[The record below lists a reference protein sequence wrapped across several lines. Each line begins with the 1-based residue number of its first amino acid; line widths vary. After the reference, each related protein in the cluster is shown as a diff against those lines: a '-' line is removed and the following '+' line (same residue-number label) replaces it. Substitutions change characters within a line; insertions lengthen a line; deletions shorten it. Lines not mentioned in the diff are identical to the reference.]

1 MGEKGKGG
9 KPAAGG
15 PKQLVTLVK
24 LQIEAGKA
32 NPAPPVGPALGQH
45 GLNIM
50 DFCKAYNE
58 QTKDKA
64 GQVIPVEISVYSD
77 RTFTFK
83 LKSPPAAVLVCKALN
98 IPKGSAVP
106 NKNKVG
112 KITRA
117 KLREIAKQKMEGL
130 NCYDEETA
138 VSVIAGTC
146 RSMGVDVV
154 D

>member
-1 MGEKGKGG
+1 MGEQKKSGR
-9 KPAAGG
+9 PGG
-15 PKQLVTLVK
+15 PKQLTAVIK

-50 DFCKAYNE
+50 DFCKAYND

-64 GQVIPVEISVYSD
+64 GQTIPVEISVFSD

-83 LKSPPAAVLVCKALN
+83 LKSPPASVLIRKALN

-112 KITRA
+112 RISRA
-117 KLREIAKQKMEGL
+117 KLLEIARQKMDGL
-130 NCYDEETA
+130 NTYTPEEA

-146 RSMGVDVV
+146 RSMGVDVE

>member
-1 MGEKGKGG
+1 MGEQKKGG
-9 KPAAGG
+9 KPGG
-15 PKQLVTLVK
+15 AKQLVAIVK

-50 DFCKAYNE
+50 DFCKAYND

-64 GQVIPVEISVYSD
+64 GQTIPVEISVFSD

-83 LKSPPAAVLVCKALN
+83 LKSPPASVLIKKALN
-98 IPKGSAVP
+98 VPKGSAVP
-106 NKNKVG
+106 NKNKIG
-112 KITRA
+112 QITRA
-117 KLREIAKQKMEGL
+117 KLLEIAKQKMDGL
-130 NCYDEETA
+130 NCYTPEDA
-138 VSVIAGTC
+138 VTVIAGTC
-146 RSMGVDVV
+146 RSMGVDVI

>member
-9 KPAAGG
+9 KAGG
-15 PKQLVTLVK
+15 PKQLVTIVK

-50 DFCKAYNE
+50 DFCKAYND
-58 QTKDKA
+58 QTKDKP
-64 GQVIPVEISVYSD
+64 GQIIPVDISVFSD

-83 LKSPPAAVLVCKALN
+83 LKSPPAAALVRKALN
-98 IPKGSAVP
+98 LEKGSAVP

-117 KLREIAKQKMEGL
+117 KLLEIAKQKIEGM
-130 NCYDEETA
+130 NCYDAETA

-146 RSMGVDVV
+146 RSMGVDVEG
-154 D
+154 

>member
-1 MGEKGKGG
+1 MGEKGK

-15 PKQLVTLVK
+15 PRQLVTIVK

-50 DFCKAYNE
+50 DFCKAYND
-58 QTKDKA
+58 QTKDKI
-64 GQVIPVEISVYSD
+64 GQVIPVDISVFSD

-83 LKSPPAAVLVCKALN
+83 LKSPPASVLVCKALN
-98 IPKGSAVP
+98 IPKGSAIP
-106 NKNKVG
+106 NKTKVG
-112 KITRA
+112 QITWN

-130 NCYDEETA
+130 NCYDEDA
-138 VSVIAGTC
+138 AIKVIAGTC
-146 RSMGVDVV
+146 RSMGVDVI